1 MKQGL
6 HHFKGSFSLTI
17 RITDK
22 IAQTGGKKD
31 IKVDYRVYIFAV
43 TENVGLNF
51 FHQLFATF
59 FQIRLASYVVSY
71 PEGFRRGA
79 PVWAL
84 KLCAQINEKQLR
96 KISFIQISDGRIFIA
111 IISKYCFVSC
121 FYFLPWTGVSCAF
134 YTLSWILTFHK
145 HF

>member
-17 RITDK
+17 RITEK

-31 IKVDYRVYIFAV
+31 IKVDYSVYIFAV

-71 PEGFRRGA
+71 PEGFRQGA

-96 KISFIQISDGRIFIA
+96 KISFI
-111 IISKYCFVSC
+111 
-121 FYFLPWTGVSCAF
+121 
-134 YTLSWILTFHK
+134 
-145 HF
+145 

>member
-51 FHQLFATF
+51 SISYLRLFFRSGQQVMQCRIQRVLDGVHRFGRSNFVPKLMRNNYEKSHLFKSQTVESSLQLYLNIVLFHLVFT
-59 FQIRLASYVVSY
+59 SYHELVS
-71 PEGFRRGA
+71 PVHFIHCHGF
-79 PVWAL
+79 
-84 KLCAQINEKQLR
+84 
-96 KISFIQISDGRIFIA
+96 
-111 IISKYCFVSC
+111 
-121 FYFLPWTGVSCAF
+121 
-134 YTLSWILTFHK
+134 
-145 HF
+145 